1 MTKSENELSSE
12 ESALKLKP
20 ETIADLDAAMDATDI
35 KGGQGALSRSH
46 ETCV

>member
-12 ESALKLKP
+12 ESALNLEP
-20 ETIADLDAAMDATDI
+20 ETIADLDLENEATDI
-35 KGGQGALSRSH
+35 KGGGVLGRSH